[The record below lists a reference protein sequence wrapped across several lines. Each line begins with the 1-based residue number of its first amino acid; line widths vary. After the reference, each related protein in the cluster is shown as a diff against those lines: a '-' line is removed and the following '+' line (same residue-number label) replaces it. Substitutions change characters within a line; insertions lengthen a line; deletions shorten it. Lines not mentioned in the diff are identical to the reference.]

1 MQPARFIRTLV
12 SFMMVGAAGFV
23 LGCSNQGA
31 PPVDKETG
39 QQIAAD
45 MKTAQ
50 KEARAERGKTKDG
63 PKTKEMMKNR
73 KRGGPE

>member
-12 SFMMVGAAGFV
+12 SFVMLGLAGFV

-31 PPVDKETG
+31 APVDKETG
-39 QQIAAD
+39 KQIATD
-45 MKTAQ
+45 TKSTQ

-63 PKTKEMMKNR
+63 PSMKDMMKNR